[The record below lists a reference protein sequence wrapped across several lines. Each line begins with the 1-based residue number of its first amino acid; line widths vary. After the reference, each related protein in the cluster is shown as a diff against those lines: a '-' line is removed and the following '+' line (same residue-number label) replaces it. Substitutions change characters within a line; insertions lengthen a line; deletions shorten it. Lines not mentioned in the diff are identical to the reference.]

1 VKKLTVC
8 LLLIGLSGGILT
20 GADAPQEK
28 HIQFSLAFDIM
39 SLTNRSDETKASIGA
54 EALVIFN
61 LGRRIMIMPEVFAG
75 SGSYSAGLTLNLK
88 LGHFFVGA
96 GGTVG
101 GLYRDANEWNP
112 IGLLKVQ
119 AGVKGPHFLV
129 AVAYLNNLNPG
140 NWPTLSGFSLAA
152 GLVF

>member
-1 VKKLTVC
+1 MKKLTIC
-8 LLLIGLSGGILT
+8 LLLAGLSGGILT
-20 GADAPQEK
+20 GSDVPQEK
-28 HIQFSLAFDIM
+28 KIQFSLVFDIL
-39 SLTNRSDETKASIGA
+39 SLTNRHDETKASGGA

-61 LGRRIMIMPEVFAG
+61 LGRRIMIMPEVFVG
-75 SGSYSAGLTLNLK
+75 SGSFSGGLTLNIK
-88 LGHFFVGA
+88 LGRFFVGA
-96 GGTVG
+96 GGTGG
-101 GLYRDANEWNP
+101 GLYHDATEWNP

-129 AVAYLNNLNPG
+129 AAAYVNNLNPG